1 MTQNAM
7 REGAQDDG
15 KAARAAN
22 ANQKWSIIVTKEVTI
37 SHKFVSWKKKNCF
50 TSQ

>member
-1 MTQNAM
+1 MTANAM

-15 KAARAAN
+15 KAARATN
-22 ANQKWSIIVTKEVTI
+22 TNQKRSIIVTKGAQVCEL
-37 SHKFVSWKKKNCF
+37 KKKNGF

>member
-1 MTQNAM
+1 MTANAM

-15 KAARAAN
+15 KAARATN
-22 ANQKWSIIVTKEVTI
+22 TNQKWSIIVTMGAQVCEL
-37 SHKFVSWKKKNCF
+37 KKKNGF